1 MATPPKSRS
10 LLVLASPPS
19 PAERSA
25 IRAALHDSISASLTQ
40 LTPGSS
46 LVVAIAA
53 PFLPPD
59 WSRLQSLLAKL
70 YSLVAIIQA
79 GHDNPADVNVLLVD
93 HAPGREYARDRSSP
107 DNDSCIVDLGDLAS
121 LPVKW
126 SRIFHASTEASIA
139 ALQTFLGVHE
149 RSQVILQDQI
159 IAVPGGVSMMEG
171 QKPAFGSRRFSRVI
185 IGGTFDHFHLGHKLL
200 LQASTLLLSIP
211 SSAQSPAMFTIGITG
226 DALLK
231 NKRYA
236 SEIEPWSVRA
246 QAVTDFV
253 GSLLLET
260 PSVVSSSTTELI
272 TSLVGGRLHVR
283 CTEILDAY
291 GPTTRERDL
300 DALVVS
306 GETRSGGKAVND
318 KRRET
323 GWHELE
329 VFEIDVLH
337 ATEQEEGS
345 IDDNYAAKISSTD
358 YRRRQAEARSREKPV

>member
-1 MATPPKSRS
+1 
-10 LLVLASPPS
+10 
-19 PAERSA
+19 
-25 IRAALHDSISASLTQ
+25 
-40 LTPGSS
+40 
-46 LVVAIAA
+46 VAVAA
-53 PFLPPD
+53 PFLPLD

-70 YSLVAIIQA
+70 YSLVALIQA
-79 GHDNPADVNVLLVD
+79 DHDNPADVNVLLVD
-93 HAPGREYARDRSSP
+93 HAAGREYAHDRTNP
-107 DNDSCIVDLGDLAS
+107 DNDSCIVDLGALAS

-126 SRIFHASTEASIA
+126 SRIFHATTEASIA
-139 ALQTFLGVHE
+139 ALQSFLGVHE
-149 RSQVILQDQI
+149 RSQVILQEQI
-159 IAVPGGVSMMEG
+159 VAVPGGLSMMGG
-171 QKPAFGSRRFSRVI
+171 QKPASGSKRFNKVI

-200 LQASTLLLSIP
+200 LQASTLLLSVP

-260 PSVVSSSTTELI
+260 PTTVSSSTTELI

-291 GPTTRERDL
+291 GPTTLEQDL

-318 KRRET
+318 QRRET

-345 IDDNYAAKISSTD
+345 SDGNYAAKISSTD